1 MWGTEA
7 PRKRKEVKEHME
19 QQTNISAIDKALAAA
34 KARRAAK
41 EAAGALEPSASEARG
56 TAAVAHVAPAFA
68 AQQKKEALALAR
80 ETARAAR
87 EAAREAKRS
96 SRAPKGETHMKKVK
110 RAEERLPSLSEAAQ
124 ALFNQSTVSLPAAEL
139 SALALHIQHYNRA
152 RATERAVSAEVKV
165 GTQVRIIGGDPRF
178 VGKTGPITKVQRIR
192 CFVEI
197 PGREKPVYLFTSDVE
212 LFEDAQAEAQEAE
225 AV

>member
-41 EAAGALEPSASEARG
+41 EAAGALEPSAPEARG
-56 TAAVAHVAPAFA
+56 TAASAPAFA

-212 LFEDAQAEAQEAE
+212 LIEPAAEAQEAE

>member
-56 TAAVAHVAPAFA
+56 TAVSAPAFA

-212 LFEDAQAEAQEAE
+212 LFEPATEAQEAE

>member
-56 TAAVAHVAPAFA
+56 TAASAPAFA

-212 LFEDAQAEAQEAE
+212 LIEPAAEAQEAE